1 MNALVMMGRRA
12 RSYPFL
18 GLVNFR
24 NSFGLIILALILAL
38 AVVGPMV
45 SADPNRI
52 APADRLQFASM
63 EHPFGT
69 DGLGRDL
76 FARIA
81 NGASVSLLVGLYVG
95 LAATVIGLVLGIVA
109 GYFKSVDGAIMRV
122 MDGMMAIPPLL
133 LAVALASMGEASFGM
148 VIFALTVPEIPRIVR
163 VARSEVLSLRTRLY
177 IDAAVVSGSSA
188 IKIMYRHILPNL
200 IAPLSV
206 QVTYV
211 CAHAILAEAGLS
223 FIGAGLPPND
233 PSWGVIVSENRS
245 YFQSAPW
252 TIFIPGFFL
261 TITILAVS
269 SLGDRLREK
278 FGG

>member
-1 MNALVMMGRRA
+1 MVKPLSWGVKLPR
-12 RSYPFL
+12 FL
-18 GLVNFR
+18 R
-24 NSFGLIILALILAL
+24 ISPSFGLVAL
-38 AVVGPMV
+38 AVIVLLAVAGPMV
-45 SADPNRI
+45 SGDPNRI
-52 APADRLQFASM
+52 SPAQRLQFFSA
-63 EHPFGT
+63 EHLLGT

-81 NGASVSLLVGLYVG
+81 NGASVSMLVGLYVG
-95 LAATVIGLVLGIVA
+95 LAATVIGVAIGLVA
-109 GYFKSVDGAIMRV
+109 GYFKRVDSVIMRV

-133 LAVALASMGEASFGM
+133 LAVALASIGEASFGM
-148 VIFALTVPEIPRIVR
+148 VVFALTIPEIPRIVR
-163 VARSEVLSLRTRLY
+163 VARSEVLTLRTRLY

-188 IKIMYRHILPNL
+188 FKIMYRHIVPNL
-200 IAPLSV
+200 VAPLSI
-206 QVTYV
+206 QITYV

-223 FIGAGLPPND
+223 FIGAGLPPDN

-252 TIFIPGFFL
+252 TIFVPGFFL